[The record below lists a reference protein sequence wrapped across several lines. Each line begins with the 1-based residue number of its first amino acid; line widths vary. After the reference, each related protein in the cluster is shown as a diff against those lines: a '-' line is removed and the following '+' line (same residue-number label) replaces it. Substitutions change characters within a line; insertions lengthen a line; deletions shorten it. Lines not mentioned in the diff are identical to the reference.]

1 MTAPQEIRTADALT
15 RRTLLGAGAAATAG
29 LALPAT
35 ASGAAKPKPPDLVL
49 LNGEV
54 HTFDRRDR
62 VAQAIAVRGDRI
74 VGTGSTREIRRL
86 AGRRT
91 RVIDL
96 EGRAALPGINDAHVH
111 GLAAGLSLPPL
122 SLDVSFPAVKSI
134 AEVAAAVR
142 RAAAAVPAGTW
153 IRGSGWN
160 LALLDETRA
169 DPNRLPTRQDLDA
182 VAPDHPV
189 VLRDF
194 SFHTVWVNT
203 RALQLAGVDRNTP
216 APSGG
221 VIDRD
226 AAGDPIGLLRESAQ
240 PLILE
245 QLPPLSR
252 GELRSGL
259 RTAIGVLHSL
269 GITSYTD
276 PGLTPDEIGIYRDAL
291 ANRALRA
298 RVTLMLTSSDSLL
311 LGGTG
316 GGSVRALNGFLER
329 YPRPRLF
336 DERLLAL
343 RAVKIFADGIPP
355 NETAWLHDPYADS
368 GGHGELVIAG
378 DTEAE
383 RAAEL
388 ARINLRAHSAGYQVG
403 THATGD
409 RTLDVVVAAYVRAL
423 RRDRRHRDPRH
434 YTIHSDLISERA
446 LRRMARNGLGANMNP
461 AIKAL
466 IADSM
471 IPVLG
476 RARASRQ
483 WPMRSALRAGA
494 MLTSASDWPV
504 TPPDW
509 RSGVAAAVLRK
520 DTVSGNVS
528 GPDERLSVRQAIRS
542 YTVAGAWQDH
552 ALAWKGP
559 LTRGGWPTSASWTA
573 SCRRRGVRCRACRRP
588 RSR

>member
-1 MTAPQEIRTADALT
+1 M
-15 RRTLLGAGAAATAG
+15 
-29 LALPAT
+29 
-35 ASGAAKPKPPDLVL
+35 
-49 LNGEV
+49 
-54 HTFDRRDR
+54 
-62 VAQAIAVRGDRI
+62 
-74 VGTGSTREIRRL
+74 
-86 AGRRT
+86 
-91 RVIDL
+91 IDL

-122 SLDVSFPAVKSI
+122 SLDVSFPAVDSI
-134 AEVAAAVR
+134 AAVAAAVR
-142 RAAAAVPAGTW
+142 AAVADVPAGTW

-160 LALLDETRA
+160 LALLNETRA

-182 VAPDHPV
+182 VSPDHPV

-203 RALQLAGVDRNTP
+203 KALQLAGIDRNTP
-216 APSGG
+216 TPSGG

-240 PLILE
+240 RLILE
-245 QLPPLSR
+245 KLPPLSDAQ
-252 GELRSGL
+252 LRSAL
-259 RTAIGVLHSL
+259 RTAVGVLHSL

-276 PGLTPDEIGIYRDAL
+276 PGLTPAEIGIYRDAL
-291 ANRALRA
+291 ANRVLRA

-316 GGSVRALNGFLER
+316 GGSVRALAGFLER
-329 YPRPRLF
+329 YPRPRVF

-355 NETAWLHDPYADS
+355 NETAWVHDAYEG

-388 ARINLRAHSAGYQVG
+388 ARIIRRAHSAGYQVG

-423 RRDRRHRDPRH
+423 RQDRRNRDPRH
-434 YTIHSDLISERA
+434 YTIHSDLISDRA
-446 LRRMARNGLGANMNP
+446 LQRLARNGLGVNMNP

-476 RARASRQ
+476 RERASRQ
-483 WPMRSALRAGA
+483 WPMRSALRAGTA
-494 MLTSASDWPV
+494 LTSASDWPV

-528 GPDERLSVRQAIRS
+528 GPGERLGVRQALRS

-559 LTRGGWPTSASWTA
+559 LTRGRVADICVLDGKLPTARSEVSSLAETAIAMTVFGGDVVYENDGRRSARGERAGVPVPTRQSRSHRRA
-573 SCRRRGVRCRACRRP
+573 LCRRRGLVRP
-588 RSR
+588 RPRLLLHARPGAARGPGLRRVARHAPGVERSHVRAVPYRGWP